1 MTPLSPDA
9 LMEHADRLYSYAYSR
24 LRDHHS
30 AEDLVQETLLA
41 GAPYILRLN
50 AEIPADIRLDKC

>member
-1 MTPLSPDA
+1 MQIDSTA
-9 LMEHADRLYSYAYSR
+9 TYSR

-41 GAPYILRLN
+41 VAPYILRLN